1 MSMKDDSNIDI
12 NKLKV
17 DGGASN
23 NGFLMQFQSDL
34 LGIDVY
40 KSKLS
45 ESTALGAAF
54 LAGLGIGMYKDKEEI
69 KSICS
74 YDKIYTPSSE
84 NDKFDEYYNTWK
96 NAVKRSLDWAK

>member
-1 MSMKDDSNIDI
+1 
-12 NKLKV
+12 
-17 DGGASN
+17 
-23 NGFLMQFQSDL
+23 
-34 LGIDVY
+34 
-40 KSKLS
+40 
-45 ESTALGAAF
+45 
-54 LAGLGIGMYKDKEEI
+54 MYKDKEEI